1 MVFFLSLF
9 SPENTFKGKFFLI
22 NKKNWC
28 PEYIWCSIFLPNL
41 VKKVNIAY
49 STCNLVLNSLNYT
62 QLYRY
67 VYFFCFQLEKPFF
80 VKFGPRKE
88 NYLFKMKFDIKTNS
102 NMLNQILMFIFSILY
117 WKYFFSGKYNPKHFL
132 GT

>member
-1 MVFFLSLF
+1 MSR
-9 SPENTFKGKFFLI
+9 I
-22 NKKNWC
+22 YQIRW
-28 PEYIWCSIFLPNL
+28 IRRWCSIFLPNL

-132 GT
+132 GTSVLSRLATREITRTKSLLY